1 MEVGY
6 WCAYGAFTTF
16 AVSYVLERGMGSEL
30 IGFMASAYT
39 LCAFLGQLFWG
50 SLRFLGSCH

>member
-16 AVSYVLERGMGSEL
+16 AVSYVLEKGMGSEL
-30 IGFMASAYT
+30 IGFMRFADA
-39 LCAFLGQLFWG
+39 LGFARQH
-50 SLRFLGSCH
+50 RV